1 MSENNPGVPDGQVP
15 PPPSGQPTFES
26 PAAAPAPGFPPAPLG
41 QPAPDAQPA
50 APYGQPQDP
59 YTPQGAQP
67 AAPYGQPQDAYGQ
80 PPAYGQQPGYAQP
93 QDTYAQQGYA
103 QPAYGQPAYGQPGFG
118 APAKKMNTLAL
129 VGMII
134 AILSILVC
142 WIPFVGIA
150 GVIGGIAGVVLGA
163 LGLRKIRTDLQVGGK
178 GLALTSL
185 IVGVLA
191 ILGGIASTALA
202 VVAINSI
209 DDAYTDFDASWDEA
223 LEDSESWSEDLESTL
238 EDGSEVTEE
247 EVAEAVHV
255 GVGEATTVGDYTV
268 TVTAVN
274 PNANDLIAAES
285 EYNQAPVHQY
295 MLVDLTVVYEGDL
308 QGNPWIELPVAFV
321 GNDAVSYDSTSCF
334 ADLPVDGWDIDA
346 LNPGGSGS
354 YQVCMD
360 VPAEAVAGGSV
371 GVGSLYDLESVTAF
385 WDQ

>member
-26 PAAAPAPGFPPAPLG
+26 PAAAPAPAFPPAPYG

-50 APYGQPQDP
+50 
-59 YTPQGAQP
+59 T
-67 AAPYGQPQDAYGQ
+67 PYGQPQDAYGQ
-80 PPAYGQQPGYAQP
+80 PPAYGQQPGYTQP
-93 QDTYAQQGYA
+93 QDAYAQQGYAQPDYAQQGYA
-103 QPAYGQPAYGQPGFG
+103 QPAYGQPAYGQSAYG
-118 APAKKMNTLAL
+118 APAKKTNTLAL

-255 GVGEATTVGDYTV
+255 GLGEATTVGDYTV

-285 EYNQAPVHQY
+285 EFNQAPVHQY

-308 QGNPWIELPVAFV
+308 QGNPWVELPVAFV

-371 GVGSLYDLESVTAF
+371 GVGSLYDLESGTAF

>member
-1 MSENNPGVPDGQVP
+1 MSENNPGTPDGQVP
-15 PPPSGQPTFES
+15 PPPSGQPTFET
-26 PAAAPAPGFPPAPLG
+26 PAAAPAPGFAPPPYG
-41 QPAPDAQPA
+41 QPAPDAYAAPGGQPIA
-50 APYGQPQDP
+50 ASGQPTDPYGQ
-59 YTPQGAQP
+59 QP
-67 AAPYGQPQDAYGQ
+67 AYGQAPAYGQPQDAY
-80 PPAYGQQPGYAQP
+80 AQQQGYAQ
-93 QDTYAQQGYA
+93 QGYQQAGYQQAGYA
-103 QPAYGQPAYGQPGFG
+103 QPAYGQPAYGPGYG
-118 APAKKMNTLAL
+118 TPPKKTNTMAL

-150 GVIGGIAGVVLGA
+150 GVVGGIAGVVLGA
-163 LGLRKIRTDLQVGGK
+163 LGLRRLRNDLAMGGK
-178 GLALTSL
+178 GMALTSV

-202 VVAINSI
+202 VAAINSI
-209 DDAYTDFDASWDEA
+209 DDAYTEFDESWDEA
-223 LEDSESWSEDLESTL
+223 LEDSEGWSEDLG
-238 EDGSEVTEE
+238 EDSGTTEE

-255 GVGEATTVGDYTV
+255 SLGESAVVGDYTV

-285 EYNQAPVHQY
+285 EFNEAPTYQY

-321 GNDAVSYDSTSCF
+321 GNDAVTYDSTSCF
-334 ADLPVDGWDIDA
+334 ADLPIDGWDIDA
-346 LNPGGSGS
+346 LDPGVSGS

-371 GVGSLYDLESVTAF
+371 GVGSLYDIESVVAF